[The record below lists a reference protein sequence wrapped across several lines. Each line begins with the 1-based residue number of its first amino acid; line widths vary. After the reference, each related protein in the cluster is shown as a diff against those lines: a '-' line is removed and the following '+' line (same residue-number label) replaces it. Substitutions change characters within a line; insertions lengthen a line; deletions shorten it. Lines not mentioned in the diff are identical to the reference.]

1 MPNTEKSRSSHL
13 YMFFKHMDISIII
26 QEKELKI
33 AVPGEEEMGVGE
45 RGLLLFYNKFV
56 KPFDKN
62 S

>member
-33 AVPGEEEMGVGE
+33 VVPGEEEMGVGE
-45 RGLLLFYNKFV
+45 RGLFFFIINV
-56 KPFDKN
+56 
-62 S
+62 